1 MGNILFE
8 SGETSKTVEVSI
20 ENDLVLEDIEMF
32 TATIASD
39 MPNVLIDGSS
49 GEAEITIIDNDGE

>member
-49 GEAEITIIDNDGE
+49 GEAEIAIIDNDGE